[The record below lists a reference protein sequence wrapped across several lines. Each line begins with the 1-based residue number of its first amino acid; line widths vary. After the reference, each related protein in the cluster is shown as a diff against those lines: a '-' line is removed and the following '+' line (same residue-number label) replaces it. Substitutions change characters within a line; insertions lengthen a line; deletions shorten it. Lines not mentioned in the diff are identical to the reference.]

1 MSSHEREEELRK
13 RLRLIHLLHQTID
26 SYPTGPGTANQR
38 RQWQQLLAL
47 ADRIYSFPDPPT
59 DTPLD
64 LAIQQLQNLAI
75 ESIPDPPTNTPEA
88 LCDPTKGSRSPQD
101 HRILDIY
108 LEKEE
113 GIIPDW
119 QDYTSGPGIR
129 YPKTFGWLWKLV
141 PVNVSDEAQEDE
153 EHYLM
158 HPAQTS
164 QWDDPWGEVLAWK
177 FDPTLAYTYEA
188 YVRYPEEF
196 GSKSGLS
203 ERRTPKKA
211 KANTSSASNNRLI
224 PNRTRHCQPEKAK
237 KETVEK
243 AVATAPGLGRTSG
256 GVNAISM
263 RRSRPSGDLRQ
274 RLLRAR
280 GETYGRLLGEVE
292 DGYSQSPGGLD
303 KGLSSLSCEGQKYN
317 QGQYMDTPWR
327 NPAEEREKLAYR
339 KQNMDDIDEE
349 DDDLVGVSVR
359 PKVPLRTMSYKL
371 AIDMSHFIKEK
382 GGLEGIYYSARRHR
396 ILDIYLETPLR
407 EQENSLESSNERS
420 SCILEADATTPESAN
435 LGEEILSQLYRPLE
449 ACYNTCYCK
458 KCCYHC
464 QFCFLKKGLGICYE
478 QSRKRGKPI
487 PNPLLGLD
495 ST

>member
-1 MSSHEREEELRK
+1 MA
-13 RLRLIHLLHQTID
+13 
-26 SYPTGPGTANQR
+26 G
-38 RQWQQLLAL
+38 
-47 ADRIYSFPDPPT
+47 
-59 DTPLD
+59 
-64 LAIQQLQNLAI
+64 
-75 ESIPDPPTNTPEA
+75 
-88 LCDPTKGSRSPQD
+88 
-101 HRILDIY
+101 
-108 LEKEE
+108 
-113 GIIPDW
+113 
-119 QDYTSGPGIR
+119 
-129 YPKTFGWLWKLV
+129 
-141 PVNVSDEAQEDE
+141 
-153 EHYLM
+153 
-158 HPAQTS
+158 
-164 QWDDPWGEVLAWK
+164 
-177 FDPTLAYTYEA
+177 
-188 YVRYPEEF
+188 
-196 GSKSGLS
+196 
-203 ERRTPKKA
+203 
-211 KANTSSASNNRLI
+211 
-224 PNRTRHCQPEKAK
+224 
-237 KETVEK
+237 
-243 AVATAPGLGRTSG
+243 
-256 GVNAISM
+256 AISM

-317 QGQYMDTPWR
+317 QGQYMNTPWR

-396 ILDIYLETPLR
+396 ILGIYLEKEEGIIPDWQDYTSGPGIRYPKTFGWLWKLVPVNVSDEAQEDEEHYAAHPAQTSQWDDPWGEVLAWKFDPTLAYTYEAYVRYPEEFGSKSGLSEEEVRRRLTARGLLNMADKKETRTPKKAKANTSSASNPISNRTRHCQPEKAKKETVEKAVATAPGLGRMETPLR

-420 SCILEADATTPESAN
+420 SGISEADASTPESAN

-478 QSRKRGKPI
+478 QSMSNHEREEELRKRLRLIHLLHQTNPYPTGPGTANQRRQRDLWQQLLALADRIYSFPDPPTDTPLDLAIQQLQDLADLSI
-487 PNPLLGLD
+487 PDPPTNTPEALCDPTED
-495 ST
+495 SRSPQD